1 MKPIGI
7 FYATREGHTKLIAER
22 VAIALRTLGLGL
34 RAETHDLRVSP
45 VELGHYDAAILAA
58 SVHAGSHEAEMLN
71 FVKQHRA
78 QLDAMPNAF
87 LSVTLSQV
95 GVEDLSRPPA
105 DRARFA
111 ADVES
116 VLENFRGQT
125 GWNPKQGQTS
135 SRRSHVLQ
143 IQFPDPLHH
152 ETNRPKSWRANRH
165 VPRLR
170 IHIVDRARRP
180 CGELRQRNPRRQR
193 QLSGFTPPLRRESA
207 ARPPAGAGTIA

>member
-7 FYATREGHTKLIAER
+7 FYATREGHTRLIAER
-22 VAIALRTLGLGL
+22 IAIALRTLGL
-34 RAETHDLRVSP
+34 RAETHDLRASS

-58 SVHAGSHEAEMLN
+58 SVHAGSHEAEMSN

-116 VLENFRGQT
+116 VIENFRRQT
-125 GWNPKQGQTS
+125 GWNPKQ
-135 SRRSHVLQ
+135 VK
-143 IQFPDPLHH
+143 P
-152 ETNRPKSWRANRH
+152 
-165 VPRLR
+165 V
-170 IHIVDRARRP
+170 
-180 CGELRQRNPRRQR
+180 
-193 QLSGFTPPLRRESA
+193 
-207 ARPPAGAGTIA
+207 AGALTYSQYNFLIRFIMKRIARKAGAPTDTSRDYEFTSWTGLDAFAANFANEIRGVNAN